1 MSSFDNLCTDVLCKG
16 FPGGSVV
23 NNLSTNAGDAE
34 DSSSI
39 PGLGRSPGGGSG
51 EPLQYSC
58 SEIPWTEEP
67 SGLQSMGS
75 QESGMN
81 EHACTLCKF

>member
-23 NNLSTNAGDAE
+23 NNLSTKAGDAE

-51 EPLQYSC
+51 
-58 SEIPWTEEP
+58 
-67 SGLQSMGS
+67 
-75 QESGMN
+75 
-81 EHACTLCKF
+81 